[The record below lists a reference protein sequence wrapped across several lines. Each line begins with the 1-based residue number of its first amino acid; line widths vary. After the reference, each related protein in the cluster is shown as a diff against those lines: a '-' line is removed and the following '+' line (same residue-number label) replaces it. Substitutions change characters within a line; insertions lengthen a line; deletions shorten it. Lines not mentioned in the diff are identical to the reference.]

1 MKKNK
6 SLKIF
11 AVLTPMILIGVIFY
25 FFNSYKT
32 KKANAEQLQ
41 TIPTFSL
48 KTIKGEIFTTNDLT
62 TDRNKV
68 LVYFS
73 PSCHYCEGE
82 AEELAIIHQQY
93 PNVQWV
99 WIASEPLTEIKT
111 FAEKYQLDQQE
122 NIHWC
127 QDEMATLYQK
137 FAMSSVPFFLAYD
150 KNNKQV
156 FRNKGAVKLEKIL
169 KSFDESK

>member
-1 MKKNK
+1 MKKNR

-11 AVLTPMILIGVIFY
+11 AILIPVLLIGIMIY
-25 FFNSYKT
+25 FFNSYRT
-32 KKANAEQLQ
+32 KKASAAQLKN
-41 TIPTFSL
+41 IPAFSL
-48 KTIKGEIFTTNDLT
+48 KTIKGEIFTTNDLM
-62 TDRNKV
+62 TDRKKV

-73 PSCHYCEGE
+73 PNCHYCEGE
-82 AEELAIIHQQY
+82 AEELSKIYAKY
-93 PNVQWV
+93 PDIQWV
-99 WIASEPLTEIKT
+99 WIASEPLEQIKT
-111 FAEKYQLDQQE
+111 FAEKYQLNKQE

-156 FRNKGAVKLEKIL
+156 FRNKGAVKLEIIL
-169 KSFDESK
+169 KSFDEGK

>member
-11 AVLTPMILIGVIFY
+11 AILIPILLIGVMLY
-25 FFNSYKT
+25 FFKSYQH
-32 KKANAEQLQ
+32 KKASAAQLKN
-41 TIPTFSL
+41 IPAFSL
-48 KTIKGEIFTTNDLT
+48 KTIKGEVFTTNNLAT
-62 TDRNKV
+62 NRNKV

-73 PSCHYCEGE
+73 PNCHYCESE
-82 AEELAIIHQQY
+82 AQELSKIYTKY
-93 PNVQWV
+93 PDIQWV
-99 WIASEPLTEIKT
+99 WIASEPLEQIKT
-111 FAEKYQLDQQE
+111 FAEKYKLDQQE
-122 NIHWC
+122 NIYWC

-156 FRNKGAVKLEKIL
+156 FRNKGAIKLEKVL
-169 KSFDESK
+169 KSFDENK

>member
-6 SLKIF
+6 SLKVF
-11 AVLTPMILIGVIFY
+11 AILIPVLLIGVMIY
-25 FFNSYKT
+25 FFNSYRT
-32 KKANAEQLQ
+32 KKASVAQLKN
-41 TIPTFSL
+41 IPAFSL
-48 KTIKGEIFTTNDLT
+48 KTIKGEIFTTENLARN
-62 TDRNKV
+62 RNKV

-73 PSCHYCEGE
+73 PNCHYCEGE
-82 AEELAIIHQQY
+82 AEELSKIHQRF
-93 PNVQWV
+93 PDVQWV
-99 WIASEPLTEIKT
+99 WIASEPLNEIRI

-127 QDEMATLYQK
+127 TDEKATLYQR

-156 FRNKGAVKLEKIL
+156 YRNKGAVKLEKVL

>member
-1 MKKNK
+1 MKRNK
-6 SLKIF
+6 SLKII
-11 AVLTPMILIGVIFY
+11 AILIPAILLGVMFY
-25 FFNSYKT
+25 FFDSYKT
-32 KKANAEQLQ
+32 KKASAEQLQ
-41 TIPTFSL
+41 TIPAFSL
-48 KTIKGEIFTTNDLT
+48 KTIKGEIFTANDLT

-73 PSCHYCEGE
+73 PNCHYCQGE
-82 AEELAIIHQQY
+82 AEDLAKIYAKY
-93 PNVQWV
+93 PDVHWV
-99 WIASEPLTEIKT
+99 WIASEPLDEIKT

-150 KNNKQV
+150 KNSKQV

-169 KSFDESK
+169 KSFDEGK